1 MAVSLK
7 GKIIGIVI
15 VVLLVVS
22 AFVFFRYFFTFEQR
36 QQFKR
41 KVDTVTGQNMTVTVF
56 GYDGR
61 IIKRWVGIQKITSGY
76 TRGGAGEHN
85 YTFFYTREGKYV
97 QIPDSVWYIAE
108 EE

>member
-1 MAVSLK
+1 MA
-7 GKIIGIVI
+7 GTTRFKIIGSI
-15 VVLLVVS
+15 LLVVLVLGI
-22 AFVFFRYFFTFEQR
+22 FLYFRYFFTYEQR
-36 QQFKR
+36 QHIKR
-41 KVDTVTGQNMTVTVF
+41 QIDTVTGQNMTVTVF

-76 TRGGAGEHN
+76 SRGGSGERN
-85 YTFFYTREGKYV
+85 YTYFYTREGKYV